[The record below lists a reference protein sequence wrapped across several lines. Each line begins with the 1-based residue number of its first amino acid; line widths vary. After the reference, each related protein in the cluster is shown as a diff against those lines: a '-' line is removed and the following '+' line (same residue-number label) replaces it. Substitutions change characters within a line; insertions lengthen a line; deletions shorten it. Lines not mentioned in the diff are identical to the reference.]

1 MKDPL
6 RVRRCCLLG
15 PPPEWLK
22 RPEDDVRVDLE
33 NSVMTAVREGLNTFV
48 CGLDRGVGIWGAEIV
63 IRLKGQFPDMGLRMV
78 ACIPYPGFDAEW
90 DDPWRNRYRV
100 LLSLAEYVK
109 VLSQFPSPAAR
120 RIRNEWAVIHSARVI
135 AVCGR
140 DDKEMREAVF
150 CAGKNRVPVKRIAG

>member
-1 MKDPL
+1 MKDAL
-6 RVRRCCLLG
+6 RLKRCCLLG
-15 PPPEWLK
+15 PPPEFLK

-33 NSVMTAVREGLNTFV
+33 NGILAAVRAGCGTFV
-48 CGLDRGVGIWGAEIV
+48 SGMDRGVGIWGAEIV

-109 VLSQFPSPAAR
+109 VLSPFPSPAAR